1 MSPIRLSVALAAA
14 AALFASA
21 CGDDEPKTQQRGSNR
36 SKPNAPASAAAGT
49 AAAAGLDETKVPA
62 KYRNLDWNSEDELDR
77 SVRDTRD
84 PFQVFVDPVE
94 LNDKTTVGPPPIQ
107 GDIPFEVAELQL
119 EAIITGTAI
128 HKALVVDPRGMGH
141 VIKPGDIVGRDEPKR
156 VTRITRNEV
165 VFKPLV
171 VKPDGQ
177 TAETVKRL
185 MSDEEL
191 TQLEEL

>member
-1 MSPIRLSVALAAA
+1 MALAVST
-14 AALFASA
+14 ALFASA
-21 CGDDEPKTQQRGSNR
+21 CGGDEPKAQQRGTGR
-36 SKPNAPASAAAGT
+36 TTKAAPAPAAAAGGAT
-49 AAAAGLDETKVPA
+49 AAAAGIDEAKVPA
-62 KYRNLDWNSEDELDR
+62 KYKNLDWDAQDELDR

-94 LNDKTTVGPPPIQ
+94 LDNKTVVGPPPVK
-107 GDIPFEVAELQL
+107 GDIPFEVVELQL